1 MTQSEQL
8 DRLERCLQL
17 FLKRPVRDRREAR
30 TTAAAKL
37 EAYVIALREYDIA
50 KQDLTAKPDDS
61 VMIETVRIAGE
72 VLDRV
77 REELRH

>member
-1 MTQSEQL
+1 MTQSEQI

-17 FLKRPVRDRREAR
+17 FLKRPERDRREAR
-30 TTAAAKL
+30 TAAAKL
-37 EAYVIALREYDIA
+37 EAYVIALREYDTA
-50 KQDLTAKPDDS
+50 KQDLAAKRDDS
-61 VMIETVRIAGE
+61 EMIETVRLARE